1 MAAPQE
7 PAPAAQKTV
16 DAIVRQAMDDHMR
29 SLIDGNPERVRS
41 DFAESVQERVAE
53 FERLIP
59 SGIKSYQLLHDRV
72 DGDTS
77 HMIVRIEAAETHDL
91 EWVWS
96 NEKGRFRI
104 VQVRRTGV

>member
-1 MAAPQE
+1 MASPQE
-7 PAPAAQKTV
+7 PVRAAEKTV

-29 SLIDGNPERVRS
+29 SLIDGKPERVRS
-41 DFAESVQERVAE
+41 DFAESVQDRVAD

-59 SGIKSYQLLHDRV
+59 SGLKAYQLLHDRV

-77 HMIVRIEAAETHDL
+77 YMIVRVEGAETHDL

-104 VQVRRTGV
+104 VQVRRTGA